1 MSSLSL
7 SQAYERDFWI
17 DQYTNRRFE
26 HVLWALAFAFVTV
39 LCLTTWIFI
48 GGFALFLA
56 AVFEY
61 LCFLAHVKFAFD
73 SELCIEHE
81 KERGRL

>member
-1 MSSLSL
+1 MS

-17 DQYTNRRFE
+17 LQYENRRYE
-26 HVLWALAFAFVTV
+26 HVLWALAFSFVAV
-39 LCLTTWIFI
+39 LLLVCWVFT
-48 GGFALFLA
+48 GGFSFFLA
-56 AVFEY
+56 AAFEY
-61 LCFLAHVKFAFD
+61 ACFLAHVKFAFD